1 MRRFHFTCLVMSL
14 TFPLVPVP
22 QARADRLRNLNVGE
36 PLPPF
41 RGTGLDG
48 QPVTSELAEGK
59 ALMLVYLSARQRQSE
74 EAVASGHRI
83 AGNIGGSKLAVV
95 YMSADS
101 EEADYFRLLRDRIM
115 AHEPFVVDEGRTY
128 YGQVGL
134 LVFPTTLIASRE
146 GKLLHVLSGWNRD
159 YEFQAD
165 LYCRHALGEF
175 DDEELAQRLA
185 SKPRIKDEVRAK
197 VDRHRSA
204 AAILRGK
211 GMAQAAM
218 VELEQAL
225 AVDPECP
232 DVIVDL
238 ADLLVSE
245 GRGDE
250 AEKRIQ
256 ALLVRQPDFHRAK
269 LVLGLIS
276 LKRDRLDQAEKLL
289 NEALVMN
296 PDPVRV
302 HYYLGQLY
310 EKKGEYKQAAE
321 HYREALERSL
331 NER

>member
-1 MRRFHFTCLVMSL
+1 MHRFTLTWLLMIPSLV
-14 TFPLVPVP
+14 FVPAS
-22 QARADRLRNLNVGE
+22 QARADRLRNLDVGE
-36 PLPPF
+36 SLPPF
-41 RGTGLDG
+41 SCVGLDG

-59 ALMLVYLSARQRQSE
+59 VLMLVYLSARQRQSE
-74 EAVASGHRI
+74 EAMTSAHRI
-83 AGNIGGSKLAVV
+83 AGNIGGGKFALV
-95 YMSADS
+95 YMSADT
-101 EEADYFRLLRDRIM
+101 EEADYFRLLRDRLM
-115 AHEPFVVDEGRTY
+115 AHEPFALDEGRSY
-128 YGQVGL
+128 YGRVGL
-134 LVFPTTLIASRE
+134 LVFPTTIIASRE

-159 YEFQAD
+159 YEYQAD

-175 DDEELAQRLA
+175 NDEELTKQLA
-185 SKPRIKDEVRAK
+185 SKPRVMDEVRAK

-204 AAILRGK
+204 AAILRAK
-211 GMAQAAM
+211 GMPQAAM
-218 VELEQAL
+218 AELEQAL

-238 ADLLVSE
+238 ADLLISQGEV
-245 GRGDE
+245 DE

-256 ALLVRQPDFHRAK
+256 ALLARQPEFHRAT

-310 EKKGEYKQAAE
+310 EKKGEYKQAAG